1 MLQIGYVA
9 TEPYI
14 LKKEKRQRKETSLAS
29 KIDPLVVEYC
39 ETKNQALKADIVF
52 NYKPLIEYIAKKLA
66 FNKDDVDDLIQVGS
80 IAILKALDRFDIER
94 EIDFS
99 TFATPNII
107 GEIKHYFRDKSRV
120 VKIPRKLQEL
130 YSKIKNEISVAQ
142 QKGDRLT
149 INELAQKFDVS
160 EEKIL
165 EAMESGQN
173 VRFISLDSPSY
184 RSDSYKSLGGSEP
197 SLLDQIGTTSEAESL
212 LNKETLKQSIM
223 RLSSRERRIIY
234 LRFYGGL
241 SQTEIAERMELSQM
255 HISRLLSRAIKNL
268 REEIKKN

>member
-1 MLQIGYVA
+1 MAV
-9 TEPYI
+9 
-14 LKKEKRQRKETSLAS
+14 

-39 ETKNQALKADIVF
+39 ETKNQALKAVIIK
-52 NYKPLIEYIAKKLA
+52 NYKPLIEYIARKLA
-66 FNKDDVDDLIQVGS
+66 FNKNDVDDLVQVGS
-80 IAILKALDRFDIER
+80 IAVLKALDRFQLDR
-94 EIDFS
+94 ETDFS

-130 YSKIKNEISVAQ
+130 YSKIKNEINEAQ
-142 QKGDRLT
+142 QNGDSLT
-149 INELAQKFDVS
+149 ISELSLKLDVS

-173 VRFISLDSPSY
+173 VRVMSLDSPSY
-184 RSDSYKSLGGSEP
+184 KGDSYKNSNGGEP
-197 SLLDQIGTTSEAESL
+197 SLLDQIGTASDVESL

-241 SQTEIAERMELSQM
+241 SQTEIAVRMELSQM
-255 HISRLLSRAIKNL
+255 HISRLLSRAVRNL
-268 REEIKKN
+268 REEIKKH